1 MESVKLSLRTVFL
14 GLLVC
19 LAPMVSAGDTKADP
33 FSQIEQVTVEL
44 LTVIG
49 QHSEGYPSNEQAY
62 FTALTELLDQH
73 IDFKYIAKQ
82 VTGPY
87 KSSLTKAQS
96 TLFETK
102 FRNGLME
109 TYGRGLVGYGNEEIV
124 LINRSALKP
133 GQRKVSVK
141 QEIRSS
147 GAVYPMEYSMA
158 LSKRTGKWKAINVII
173 NGINLRDIFRSQ
185 FVNAAQRSDGGIDAV
200 IAGWSTEAE

>member
-49 QHSEGYPSNEQAY
+49 QHSEGYPNNEQAY

-124 LINRSALKP
+124 LINRSALKL

-185 FVNAAQRSDGGIDAV
+185 FVNAVQRSDVGIDAV